1 MANKQKL
8 VLCRNCNSTME
19 KGTKKCPAC
28 GAKNKKPFYKKWW
41 FILIVVC
48 FVIGLI
54 SPGGGDDKEKS
65 GEKID
70 WDDLV
75 LGDMIPEPKVNEG
88 DLTIDSEDRLY
99 VSIYKMSK
107 EDFNEYIADCKELGY
122 TVESKKTSIS
132 YKAYNE
138 EGYSLRLSYYETGKE
153 MTISLSAE
161 EEETEKNTQEEKTTE
176 KTSDEDT
183 SKEDVEEETTTDNE
197 SELVDGMRPE
207 FKEAMDK
214 YEDFMNEYCDFM
226 KKYADSDGTDLGL
239 LADYATYMTKYTE
252 AMEAFEKW
260 EDEEMNTKE
269 AAYYLEVQTRINK
282 RLVEVAQ

>member
-54 SPGGGDDKEKS
+54 SPDGKEDNEKS

-75 LGDMIPEPKVNEG
+75 LGDMIPEPKVKEG
-88 DLTIDSEDRLY
+88 DLTIDSEDSLY

-107 EDFNEYIADCKELGY
+107 DDFKDYIAACKKIGY
-122 TVESKKTSIS
+122 TVGSEKTSYS
-132 YKAYNE
+132 YEASNE
-138 EGYSLRLSYYETGKE
+138 EGYSLRLSFYENGKE

-161 EEETEKNTQEEKTTE
+161 EEETEETMNEEKTTE

-214 YEDFMNEYCDFM
+214 YEDTMNEYCNFM
-226 KKYADSDGTDLGL
+226 VKYSESDGTDLSL
-239 LADYATYMTKYTE
+239 LADYGVYMKKYSE

-260 EDEEMNTKE
+260 EDEDMNTAE
-269 AAYYLEVQTRINK
+269 SAYYFEVQTRINK

>member
-19 KGTKKCPAC
+19 KGTKTCPAC

-54 SPGGGDDKEKS
+54 SPDGKEDNEKS

-70 WDDLV
+70 WSDLV
-75 LGDMIPEPKVNEG
+75 LGDMLPEPKINNG
-88 DLTIDSEDRLY
+88 KLTMDSEDSLY

-107 EDFNEYIADCKELGY
+107 SNFKEYISDCKELGY
-122 TVESKKTSIS
+122 TVESQKTGTS
-132 YKAYNE
+132 YSAYNE
-138 EGYSLRLSYYETGKE
+138 DGYLLSLLYLESSKE
-153 MTISLSAE
+153 MTISLSSS
-161 EEETEKNTQEEKTTE
+161 EEKTTKENVEE
-176 KTSDEDT
+176 KTT
-183 SKEDVEEETTTDNE
+183 KEDAEEETTKAE
-197 SELVDGMRPE
+197 EPELVDGMRPE